1 MVDIEVTSPKLWVL
15 PLTSSQIEKYNYIKK
30 KRDEGY
36 YYYQISDMMNES
48 NFKPQRTD
56 KFTPQQVWGLEFKME
71 KRLKRLDKIE
81 NPKILSID
89 IIFEINQH
97 SMMGFNLSLTYTLNS
112 QDYAFSCGIKWCG
125 IFFKHIV

>member
-1 MVDIEVTSPKLWVL
+1 MTYICFLDFDFRLNQPFLDNRLPSNKFDRGYLTPYLLVEIEVISPKLWVL
-15 PLTSSQIEKYNYIKK
+15 PLTSSQIEKYNFIKK

-71 KRLKRLDKIE
+71 KRLKRLDKME
-81 NPKILSID
+81 NPKIVSIGLVD
-89 IIFEINQH
+89 DDSH
-97 SMMGFNLSLTYTLNS
+97 
-112 QDYAFSCGIKWCG
+112 
-125 IFFKHIV
+125 

>member
-1 MVDIEVTSPKLWVL
+1 MSISQETWPSLLPWNEYDRGYLITHLLVEVEVISPKFWVL

-56 KFTPQQVWGLEFKME
+56 IFTPQQVWGLEFKME
-71 KRLKRLDKIE
+71 KRLKRLYKIE
-81 NPKILSID
+81 YPKVVSIGL
-89 IIFEINQH
+89 ISE
-97 SMMGFNLSLTYTLNS
+97 
-112 QDYAFSCGIKWCG
+112 
-125 IFFKHIV
+125 V